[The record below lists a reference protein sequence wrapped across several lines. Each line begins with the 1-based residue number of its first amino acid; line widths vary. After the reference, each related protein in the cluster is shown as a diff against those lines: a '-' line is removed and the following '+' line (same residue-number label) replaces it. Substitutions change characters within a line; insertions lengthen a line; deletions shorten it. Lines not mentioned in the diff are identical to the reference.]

1 MIILNEMNLER
12 FTAIKRMMN
21 DPSATEGER
30 RNARKKYEK
39 FRHQFEPES
48 NEQPPRPEAPKTN
61 SQPVQTPKTN
71 NQPLRL
77 EAPKTN
83 SQPVQ
88 TPKTNSQPVQT
99 PNTNR
104 PPRRKTRLFDSKP
117 PKIAPNP
124 KPNDS
129 WLSKNKGK
137 VALGVGVGTAAAYGI
152 HKYRQNKKKK
162 EEEARRQAELA
173 SQKKTGIKR
182 FFFK

>member
-1 MIILNEMNLER
+1 MHE
-12 FTAIKRMMN
+12 
-21 DPSATEGER
+21 
-30 RNARKKYEK
+30 KKYEK

-61 SQPVQTPKTN
+61 SQPPR
-71 NQPLRL
+71 P

-83 SQPVQ
+83 SQPLRLEA
-88 TPKTNSQPVQT
+88 PKTNSQPVQT

-104 PPRRKTRLFDSKP
+104 PPRRKTSLFDSKP

-124 KPNDS
+124 KPNGS

-137 VALGVGVGTAAAYGI
+137 VALGVCVGTAAAYGI

-173 SQKKTGIKR
+173 SQKKTGLKR

>member
-12 FTAIKRMMN
+12 FTAIKNLMDN
-21 DPSATEGER
+21 PSATEGER

-61 SQPVQTPKTN
+61 SQPPR
-71 NQPLRL
+71 P

-83 SQPVQ
+83 SQPPRQ
-88 TPKTNSQPVQT
+88 DAPNTNRPPRPEA

-124 KPNDS
+124 KPNGS
-129 WLSKNKGK
+129 LFGRNKGK
-137 VALGVGVGTAAAYGI
+137 VALGIGVGTAAAYGI

-182 FFFK
+182 FFK

>member
-1 MIILNEMNLER
+1 MIILNEIDLEG
-12 FTAIKRMMN
+12 FLAIKNLMDN
-21 DPSATEGER
+21 PSATEGER

-61 SQPVQTPKTN
+61 SQPP
-71 NQPLRL
+71 RL
-77 EAPKTN
+77 EA
-83 SQPVQ
+83 
-88 TPKTNSQPVQT
+88 PKTNSQPVQT

-137 VALGVGVGTAAAYGI
+137 VALGIGVGTAAAYGI

-182 FFFK
+182 FFK